1 MCYSAVLHNP
11 FAGKIWK
18 FKADLNR
25 ANNTELR
32 EVTFNIYNSIL
43 CDSMHLNKIM
53 GYVFFSIREAL
64 KKNIFCHKFCD
75 KFKAST
81 SHSIISSLIFQLD
94 EMMRWGDKDGD
105 GKVA

>member
-32 EVTFNIYNSIL
+32 EVTFNIYKSSVRFYASELNHGL
-43 CDSMHLNKIM
+43 CIT
-53 GYVFFSIREAL
+53 FSIREAL

-75 KFKAST
+75 KIKAST
-81 SHSIISSLIFQLD
+81 PHSIISSLIFQLD